1 MLLAESAIL
10 LHLKSVGVILLVLDS
25 VVISLLAFCTCQCDL
40 NSHVG
45 TSRNGIIYR
54 QTQCISAKHIAS
66 AAFQPPSIHTAIKR
80 QVY

>member
-10 LHLKSVGVILLVLDS
+10 LHLKSVRVVLLVLDG
-25 VVISLLAFCTCQCDL
+25 VVVSLLAFCACQCDF

-54 QTQCISAKHIAS
+54 QIRLRLCKTARISGISAS
-66 AAFQPPSIHTAIKR
+66 LDTKR
-80 QVY
+80 CTKIGA

>member
-10 LHLKSVGVILLVLDS
+10 LHLKSVRVILLVLDS
-25 VVISLLAFCTCQCDL
+25 VVVSLLAFCACQCDL

-54 QTQCISAKHIAS
+54 RLTLLLHKQSVS
-66 AAFQPPSIHTAIKR
+66 AAFQPPSIPEGM
-80 QVY
+80 Q

>member
-25 VVISLLAFCTCQCDL
+25 VVVSLLAFCTCQCNF
-40 NSHVG
+40 NSHFG

-54 QTQCISAKHIAS
+54 RLTLLLHKQCVS
-66 AAFQPPSIHTAIKR
+66 AAFQPPSDTWL
-80 QVY
+80 